1 MNNFN
6 LRKFLAENK
15 LTGNSKVLNE
25 VAENFLDAVFSSLND
40 MTRAG
45 EISGEE
51 FDVAKSKLESNPA
64 SLTPFEKKKDVQA
77 AAESLLNEQ
86 EDWQGKEWKNR
97 KLLLEVVEGLQREL
111 EEIEDV
117 KLWDD
122 QTSNDWCYDAIEQF
136 TSAAQTIMGE

>member
-15 LTGNSKVLNE
+15 LTGNSRVLNE

-40 MTRAG
+40 MMRAG

-51 FDVAKSKLESNPA
+51 FDAAKSKLENNPA

-77 AAESLLNEQ
+77 AAESLLKGVDEDQERDHQFYANQEGEEVIMQIAKTAINLMDEQ
-86 EDWQGKEWKNR
+86 PGTSPHIALQSVLEDYIEEN
-97 KLLLEVVEGLQREL
+97 GL
-111 EEIEDV
+111 
-117 KLWDD
+117 
-122 QTSNDWCYDAIEQF
+122 
-136 TSAAQTIMGE
+136 

>member
-40 MTRAG
+40 MMRAG

-51 FDVAKSKLESNPA
+51 FDAAKSKLENTPA

-77 AAESLLNEQ
+77 AAESLLKGVDEDQERDHQFYANQEGEEVIMQIAKTAINLMDEQ
-86 EDWQGKEWKNR
+86 PG
-97 KLLLEVVEGLQREL
+97 
-111 EEIEDV
+111 
-117 KLWDD
+117 
-122 QTSNDWCYDAIEQF
+122 
-136 TSAAQTIMGE
+136 TSAHIALQSVLEDYIEENGL